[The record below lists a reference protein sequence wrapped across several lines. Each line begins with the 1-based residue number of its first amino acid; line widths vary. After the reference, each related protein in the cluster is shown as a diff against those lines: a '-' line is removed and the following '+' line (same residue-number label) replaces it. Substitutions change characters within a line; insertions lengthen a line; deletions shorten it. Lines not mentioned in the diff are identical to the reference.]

1 MSTLLLLGKNN
12 GVTEV
17 GEFDLSICLDEDVVR
32 FDVSVDDVLSV
43 EVDEALERLVQTVLA
58 ELFGVL
64 ALELLEHWSEGS
76 SIHELHEDPEAVLE
90 IEGFVALDD

>member
-76 SIHELHEDPEAVLE
+76 SIHELHEDPEAVLK